1 MKQSD
6 IIAIVLVG
14 MIGVGV
20 SWVGV
25 NQFLGNPDDAQVSF
39 KTIELVNADL
49 DTPDPEVF
57 NADAINPT
65 VEVYIGSCEDADGDG
80 VLSQAERVACGQ
92 VKDSNTENDEQN
104 EEQPDVTIPTPT
116 PTVAPVTTPTNVAI
130 PTLEPTMVPETTEVP
145 EEPIPTDDLVEVEVP
160 EVEE

>member
-6 IIAIVLVG
+6 IIAIILIG
-14 MIGVGV
+14 MIGIGV

-25 NQFLGNPDDAQVSF
+25 NAILGNPDDAQVSF
-39 KTIELVNADL
+39 KTIEVISADL
-49 DTPDPEVF
+49 DNPDPEVF

-92 VKDSNTENDEQN
+92 AKNKK
-104 EEQPDVTIPTPT
+104 EEEEAEAEPTPT
-116 PTVAPVTTPTNVAI
+116 AMPVPTAVVPSLVPSSE
-130 PTLEPTMVPETTEVP
+130 PEPTEEP
-145 EEPIPTDDLVEVEVP
+145 EEEPTEGDETEP